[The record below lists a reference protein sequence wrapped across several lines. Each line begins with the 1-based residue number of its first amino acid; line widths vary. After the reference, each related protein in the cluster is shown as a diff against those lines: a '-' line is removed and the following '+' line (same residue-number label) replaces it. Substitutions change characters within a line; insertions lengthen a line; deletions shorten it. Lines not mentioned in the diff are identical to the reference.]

1 VNDGTDV
8 DETRKE
14 SRRKSFERGCEMKR
28 GLPCH
33 LLFDRQDRHPFFSDY
48 SNSKKG
54 KRKNGILS

>member
-33 LLFDRQDRHPFFSDY
+33 LLFDRQDRHPFFF
-48 SNSKKG
+48 
-54 KRKNGILS
+54 